1 MKTNYIKINQTT
13 TWIFS
18 ALLIA
23 FTACGSGTKD
33 DSNSNTKDTVIA
45 KADTVVEAVTTR
57 ETHPYFNSI
66 MNFISGRSGSDISFP
81 IDTAYFNKYSSE
93 LAENMKKIEDN
104 RLFKVR
110 DWYSNVLK
118 SNSRN
123 DSLPVFY
130 PFSGG
135 DFLHIHYMYPNANEY
150 VMMAIEPVGYFP
162 DMDSM
167 SVEDKTKLLGDV
179 NYNMRDIFNKSYFIT
194 KNMHSDLRSRKL
206 ITGMILPIVWGIG
219 VTGHEI
225 LDIQDASFDSAGK
238 VMLKPITERDH
249 NFTKGV
255 QITFR
260 KKGTSQEKT
269 VTYFSV
275 DISDKGFASETA
287 LVKYLD
293 SKEPYNS
300 FLKAASYLPHY
311 RSFSGIRNNLLAKTV
326 NHVQDDTGI
335 PYKYFTP
342 ETFTAKVFGYYTKPV
357 ADFNENLFQ
366 KDLASAYR
374 DSTIFGGRL
383 DFSMGY
389 HWASSEQNE
398 MVFMRK

>member
-1 MKTNYIKINQTT
+1 MKKAACIIT
-13 TWIFS
+13 IFVM
-18 ALLIA
+18 LIA
-23 FTACGSGTKD
+23 CGNNNKKEQVDASQQNPDSLVKNDTTKITATP
-33 DSNSNTKDTVIA
+33 TR
-45 KADTVVEAVTTR
+45 AV
-57 ETHPYFNSI
+57 HPYFNSI
-66 MNFISGRSGSDISFP
+66 MNYISGRAGSEISFQ
-81 IDTAYFNKYSSE
+81 IDTADFNTYSTE
-93 LAENMKKIEDN
+93 LAANMTKIEEA

-135 DFLHIHYMYPNANEY
+135 DFLHINYMYPNAKEY
-150 VMMAIEPVGYFP
+150 VMMAIEQVGYFP

-167 SVEDKTKLLGDV
+167 SIGDKSRLLKDV

-225 LDIQDASFDSAGK
+225 LDIQDASFDDSGK
-238 VMLKPITERDH
+238 VVLTPINERDH
-249 NFTKGV
+249 KFTKGV

-260 KKGTSQEKT
+260 KKGETQEKT
-269 VTYFSV
+269 VTYFAV
-275 DISDKGFASETA
+275 DISDEGFEKDKP
-287 LVKYLD
+287 LVKYLEA
-293 SKEPYNS
+293 KAPYNS

-311 RSFSGIRNNLLAKTV
+311 RTFSGIRSNILTKTV

-335 PYKYFTP
+335 PYKYFEP
-342 ETFTAKVFGYYTKPV
+342 SSFTAKVFGKYTKPV
-357 ADFNENLFQ
+357 ADFNPNLFQ
-366 KDLASAYR
+366 TDLSRVYR
-374 DSTIFGGRL
+374 DSTIYGGRL

-389 HWASSEQNE
+389 HWASDEQNE
-398 MVFMRK
+398 LVFMRK